1 MISKVGQAFDCSGS
15 GNLAKMTFVTYFH
28 FPSRP
33 ERPVSSPDLQDS
45 DINGLQRPYNNVAE
59 NYRANDPP
67 RRFISGPHKIEKPVS
82 GGSAGGPQTK
92 RDPGLTH
99 NVQAPLTHSGLQG
112 PLIQDLNMV
121 ALQQQQQQ
129 VLVKPMRPLS
139 RLKSSSTKATTTTKV
154 VPTFWFNTT
163 KAPSTTITTTTT
175 TSTTPTTGKKDQLEA
190 FGVGSDFKYP
200 AAWKNKIP
208 RFPYVPLPK
217 VVYIIRFSFSLKTD
231 LSSDCSRM

>member
-1 MISKVGQAFDCSGS
+1 MAVAIWPIPLLYS
-15 GNLAKMTFVTYFH
+15 YFH

-33 ERPVSSPDLQDS
+33 ERPPVPSPDLQDS

-82 GGSAGGPQTK
+82 GSSAAVSQTQG
-92 RDPGLTH
+92 DPGLTQ
-99 NVQAPLTHSGLQG
+99 NVQTPLTHSGLQG

-163 KAPSTTITTTTT
+163 KAPTTTTT
-175 TSTTPTTGKKDQLEA
+175 TTTRTTERKDQLEEA

-217 VVYIIRFSFSLKTD
+217 VHHQILSFLLLLKTD
-231 LSSDCSRM
+231 LTSYCCRM

>member
-1 MISKVGQAFDCSGS
+1 MKIVGHFC
-15 GNLAKMTFVTYFH
+15 NL

-33 ERPVSSPDLQDS
+33 ESPVSFPDLEDS
-45 DINGLQRPYNNVAE
+45 DINGLQRPYNDVAQ
-59 NYRANDPP
+59 NYRTNDPP
-67 RRFISGPHKIEKPVS
+67 RRFISGPHKIKRPFS
-82 GGSAGGPQTK
+82 GGSAPAPQTQG
-92 RDPGLTH
+92 DPHDPALTH
-99 NVQAPLTHSGLQG
+99 NAQTPLTHSGLQG

-129 VLVKPMRPLS
+129 VLVKPMKPLS
-139 RLKSSSTKATTTTKV
+139 RLKSSSTKATTTTTTTKV

-163 KAPSTTITTTTT
+163 KAPSTTITTTT
-175 TSTTPTTGKKDQLEA
+175 STTPTTGRKDQLET

-217 VVYIIRFSFSLKTD
+217 VLHIIRLFFFLKTD
-231 LSSDCSRM
+231 QTSYCCRM